1 MNKSLYVIFILS
13 ILLSSCEP
21 SVRKTQLTLDLAPV
35 VENVM
40 AGKDTT
46 SKLTVLR
53 DGEIPPA
60 GYPNLVKTDTITVLG
75 RKYYIVLAEYP
86 DPVYNRFAIIDTS
99 YNVLLVD
106 KSLNGNISESRFE
119 TADINYIKLEE
130 NFISK
135 EVLDLKR
142 VSFYE
147 VDDKG
152 KAGLVFR
159 TFTELK
165 EPDALYKQELTLI
178 GPEEIHTKIYGT
190 RKGISK
196 LNEVEDTFRFD
207 TGIRKYMSQDYTF
220 DSFVFSEVR
229 NYKSQSSKPE
239 IVSRDSYLKQLG
251 IDVPETTTEHKLG
264 SFSMPLSS
272 EWNEVKD
279 IKITVVLKK
288 PMLGTKYINNHYGAE
303 ISVINIP
310 ANDSAENFINYKLEN
325 VSAGNYRVRF
335 SDKISAGKYFYQF
348 FEYSCGTEKFLLI
361 LQTLKSTYDNY
372 KSDYQNLINS
382 FSMDC

>member
-1 MNKSLYVIFILS
+1 MDLS
-13 ILLSSCEP
+13 
-21 SVRKTQLTLDLAPV
+21 PV

-40 AGKDTT
+40 AGKDTS
-46 SKLTVLR
+46 SKLVVLR
-53 DGEIPPA
+53 DSEIPPA
-60 GYPNLVKTDTITVLG
+60 GNPNLIKTDSITVFG
-75 RKYYIVLAEYP
+75 RKYYSVLAEYP
-86 DPVYNRFAIIDTS
+86 DPVYNRFAILDTA
-99 YNVLLVD
+99 YNVLLAD
-106 KSLNGNISESRFE
+106 KSLNGYLSESLFE
-119 TADINYIKLEE
+119 TADINFIKVEE

-135 EVLDLKR
+135 EVLNLKR
-142 VSFYE
+142 LSFYE

-152 KAGLVFR
+152 KASLVFR

-165 EPDALYKQELTLI
+165 EPDALFKQDLVQV
-178 GPEEIHTKIYGT
+178 GPEEIHTKMYSTGKGT
-190 RKGISK
+190 SK
-196 LNEVEDTFRFD
+196 LTEMQDTFRFD
-207 TGIRKYMSQDYTF
+207 TGIRKYMSKEYTF

-229 NYKSQSSKPE
+229 NYKSQSTKPE
-239 IVSRDSYLKQLG
+239 IESRDSYLKQLG

-264 SFSMPLSS
+264 SFSLPLSS

-310 ANDSAENFINYKLEN
+310 ANDSAENFVNYPLEN
-325 VSAGNYRVRF
+325 VSSGNYRVRF
-335 SDKISAGKYFYQF
+335 SDKISAGKFYYQF
-348 FEYSCGTEKFLLI
+348 FEYSCGTEKFLLV